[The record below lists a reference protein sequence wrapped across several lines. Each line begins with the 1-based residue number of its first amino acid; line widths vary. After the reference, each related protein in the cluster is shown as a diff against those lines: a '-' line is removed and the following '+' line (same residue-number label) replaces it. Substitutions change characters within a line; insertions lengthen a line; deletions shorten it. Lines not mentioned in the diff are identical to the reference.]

1 MFLFY
6 KMFQIDLFPT
16 ASLAHLREKGN
27 SESIKPEGIL
37 SNFCFLLTRINA
49 QSALKIVIQWK
60 HGSLSTFSMWGGGK
74 LAICLNDKKFLML
87 CLLT

>member
-1 MFLFY
+1 MLLFY

-16 ASLAHLREKGN
+16 ANLAHLRGNGN
-27 SESIKPEGIL
+27 SESTKPEGIL

-60 HGSLSTFSMWGGGK
+60 HGSLSTLSMCWGGEATEK
-74 LAICLNDKKFLML
+74 AKPS
-87 CLLT
+87 